1 MLYSNYKSTFRASLL
16 HFYTNCDI
24 FKATGWCQQFSSFS
38 QLSSFW
44 DEAFTRMLLIWCECC
59 ISFVNSIYLS
69 SFRVRFTVFHSI
81 FHFSSLQLN
90 SDHVVFSLRT
100 KLRNICVQLVAAW
113 ISFQRETRNLIMQL
127 NSRLLMQEHFSNRFT
142 SCIHSSDRQHK
153 ANTHPS
159 TIWLENPVLFYEQKQ
174 YFVCFTRGNISTEP
188 HVAEFKKPLGREAE
202 TMVKMLSFEK
212 RACHPTLQ

>member
-1 MLYSNYKSTFRASLL
+1 
-16 HFYTNCDI
+16 
-24 FKATGWCQQFSSFS
+24 
-38 QLSSFW
+38 
-44 DEAFTRMLLIWCECC
+44 MLLLWCDFC
-59 ISFVNSIYLS
+59 ILYNNLIYLS

-81 FHFSSLQLN
+81 FHYSSLQLN

-142 SCIHSSDRQHK
+142 SCIRSSDRQHK

-159 TIWLENPVLFYEQKQ
+159 AVWLKNPALFYEQKQ
-174 YFVCFTRGNISTEP
+174 YFVCFERLHLCGAPRGGIQKATRKSSWDNGENSFLWKTSVPSDTSINFPSK
-188 HVAEFKKPLGREAE
+188 HFLAFSIQYSRIAKSSLLLLAEGSQGEWKGKKWR
-202 TMVKMLSFEK
+202 
-212 RACHPTLQ
+212 